1 MAGNATPLTESSG
14 PNYLW
19 RNWRVRAF
27 RALQMTVI
35 MNQIVR
41 LPTSTDDRP
50 AASWTPVYTGI
61 RDAIVAHRIAPGSK
75 LPEDEIASIYGV
87 SRTIVRSAL
96 QALSHD
102 RLVNHEPNRGAFVA
116 QPTKREAREV
126 FESRALVEPHVASLA
141 CQNVT
146 PDQIARLREHLEREH
161 EATHDGRDSDAIAL
175 SARFHV
181 DIAELA
187 DQQILTEFVKDL
199 VLRSSLVISL
209 YWRRR
214 DTTCE
219 NHAHHAL
226 VDAMEAK
233 DGKAASDLMRSH
245 LVDLLSGLD
254 LSNRIDPP
262 SEPLSKI
269 LGG

>member
-1 MAGNATPLTESSG
+1 M
-14 PNYLW
+14 
-19 RNWRVRAF
+19 
-27 RALQMTVI
+27 MVI
-35 MNQIVR
+35 MNQVVR
-41 LPTSTDDRP
+41 LLTSTDDRP
-50 AASWTPVYTGI
+50 AASWAPVYIGI

-96 QALSHD
+96 QALGHD
-102 RLVNHEPNRGAFVA
+102 RLVNLEPNRGAFVA

-126 FESRALVEPHVASLA
+126 FESRALVEPHVAALA

-146 PDQIARLREHLEREH
+146 ADQIARLREHLEREH
-161 EATHDGRDSDAIAL
+161 EATHAGRDSDAIML

-187 DQQILTEFVKDL
+187 DQQILTGFVKDL
-199 VLRSSLVISL
+199 VLRSSLIISL

-219 NHAHHAL
+219 NHAHQAL
-226 VDAMEAK
+226 VDALETGN
-233 DGKAASDLMRSH
+233 GKAASDLMRSH

-254 LSNRIDPP
+254 LSDRPDLQNL
-262 SEPLSKI
+262 PLCNV

>member
-1 MAGNATPLTESSG
+1 
-14 PNYLW
+14 
-19 RNWRVRAF
+19 
-27 RALQMTVI
+27 
-35 MNQIVR
+35 MNQFQRII
-41 LPTSTDDRP
+41 LTKDDRP
-50 AASWTPVYTGI
+50 ATGWASVYVGL
-61 RDAIVAHRIAPGSK
+61 RDAIVSHKIAPRSK

-102 RLVNHEPNRGAFVA
+102 RLVNLEPNRGAFVA

-126 FESRALVEPHVASLA
+126 FEARALIEPRVAALA

-146 PDQIARLREHLEREH
+146 PKQVERLREHLEREH
-161 EATHDGRDSDAIAL
+161 EATHTGQDSDAIML

-187 DQQILTEFVKDL
+187 DHQILTGYVKDL
-199 VLRSSLVISL
+199 VLRSSLIVAL

-219 NHAHHAL
+219 SHAHHAL
-226 VDAMEAK
+226 VEAIEAK
-233 DGKAASDLMRSH
+233 DAKASSELMRSH
-245 LVDLLSGLD
+245 IVDLLSGLNI
-254 LSNRIDPP
+254 SNKVDTP
-262 SEPLSKI
+262 SQPLSTI
-269 LGG
+269 LKSATG

>member
-1 MAGNATPLTESSG
+1 MNMNHFARLLSS
-14 PNYLW
+14 
-19 RNWRVRAF
+19 V
-27 RALQMTVI
+27 
-35 MNQIVR
+35 
-41 LPTSTDDRP
+41 DHRP
-50 AASWTPVYTGI
+50 SASWAPVYIGL
-61 RDAIVAHRIAPGSK
+61 RDAIVAHKIAPGSK
-75 LPEDEIASIYGV
+75 LPEDELASIYGV

-96 QALSHD
+96 QALGHD
-102 RLVNHEPNRGAFVA
+102 RLVNLEPNRGAFVA

-146 PDQIARLREHLEREH
+146 SDQIAGLREHLEHEH
-161 EATHDGRDSDAIAL
+161 EATHAGRDSDAIML

-187 DQQILTEFVKDL
+187 DQRILTEFVKDL
-199 VLRSSLVISL
+199 VLRSSLIISL

-226 VDAMEAK
+226 VDAIEAR
-233 DGKAASDLMRSH
+233 DGKAASELMRSH

-254 LSNRIDPP
+254 LSNRINLQNQ
-262 SEPLSKI
+262 PLSSV
-269 LGG
+269 LASSQEMRRT

>member
-1 MAGNATPLTESSG
+1 
-14 PNYLW
+14 
-19 RNWRVRAF
+19 
-27 RALQMTVI
+27 
-35 MNQIVR
+35 MNQFERI
-41 LPTSTDDRP
+41 LSSTDDRP
-50 AASWTPVYTGI
+50 ATGWTPVYIGL
-61 RDAIVAHRIAPGSK
+61 RDAIVSHKIAPGSK

-96 QALSHD
+96 QALGHD
-102 RLVNHEPNRGAFVA
+102 RLVNLEPNRGAFVA

-126 FESRALVEPHVASLA
+126 FEARALVEPHVAALA

-146 PDQIARLREHLEREH
+146 PEQVARLRDHLEREH
-161 EATHDGRDSDAIAL
+161 EATHAGRDSDAIML

-187 DQQILTEFVKDL
+187 DHQILTEFVKDL
-199 VLRSSLVISL
+199 VLRSSLIISL

-219 NHAHHAL
+219 SHAHHAL
-226 VDAMEAK
+226 IEAIEAK
-233 DGKAASDLMRSH
+233 DSKAASELMRSH

-254 LSNRIDPP
+254 LSNKIDLPNQ
-262 SEPLSKI
+262 PLSTI
-269 LGG
+269 LKSATV